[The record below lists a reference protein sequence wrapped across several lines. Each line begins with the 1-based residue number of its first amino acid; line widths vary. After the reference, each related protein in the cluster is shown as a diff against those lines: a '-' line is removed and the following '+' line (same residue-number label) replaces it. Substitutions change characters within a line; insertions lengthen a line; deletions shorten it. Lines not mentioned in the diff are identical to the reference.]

1 MNKIN
6 PLYILGL
13 LVIFFL
19 FSVFQLSKA
28 QEEYKEQVSS
38 YEETHALALRLDG
51 IKRVYTQEKVLQS
64 KLDQLIK
71 QLQAKEVELS
81 KKESKKSTVISAMSI
96 DLASLNTL
104 MGKILNGSYEIKEIS
119 LQHGSDEKA
128 RLRLEIQW

>member
-28 QEEYKEQVSS
+28 KEEYKEQANS
-38 YEETHALALRLDG
+38 YQETRELALRLNG
-51 IKRVYTQEKVLQS
+51 IKSVYTQEKVLQS

-71 QLQAKEVELS
+71 QLQAKGVELN
-81 KKESKKSTVISAMSI
+81 KVESKKNTVISAMSI
-96 DLASLNTL
+96 DLANLNTL
-104 MGKILNGSYEIKEIS
+104 MGKILNGSYEIKEIN
-119 LQHGSDEKA
+119 LQRISDEKA
-128 RLRLEIQW
+128 RIRLEIQW

>member
-28 QEEYKEQVSS
+28 KEEYKEQANS
-38 YEETHALALRLDG
+38 YQETRELALRLNG
-51 IKRVYTQEKVLQS
+51 IKSVYTQEKVLQS

-71 QLQAKEVELS
+71 QLQAKGVELN
-81 KKESKKSTVISAMSI
+81 KVESKKNTVISAMSI
-96 DLASLNTL
+96 DLANLNTL
-104 MGKILNGSYEIKEIS
+104 MGKILNGSYEIKEIN
-119 LQHGSDEKA
+119 LQHISDEKA
-128 RLRLEIQW
+128 RIRLEIQW

>member
-19 FSVFQLSKA
+19 FSVLQLSKA
-28 QEEYKEQVSS
+28 KEEYKEQVSS
-38 YEETHALALRLDG
+38 YEETRALALRLDG
-51 IKRVYTQEKVLQS
+51 IKSVYTQEKVLQS

-71 QLQAKEVELS
+71 QLQAKGVELS
-81 KKESKKSTVISAMSI
+81 KTESKKSTVISAMSI
-96 DLASLNTL
+96 DLANLNTL

-119 LQHGSDEKA
+119 LQHSSDEKA

>member
-1 MNKIN
+1 MSKIN

-28 QEEYKEQVSS
+28 KEEYKEQTSA
-38 YEETHALALRLDG
+38 YQETQQLALRLDG
-51 IKRVYTQEKVLQS
+51 IKSVYSQEKILHS

-71 QLQAKEVELS
+71 QLQAKGVELS
-81 KKESKKSTVISAMSI
+81 KIESKKSTVISAMSI
-96 DLASLNTL
+96 DLANLNTL
-104 MGKILNGSYEIKEIS
+104 MGKILNGSYQIKEIN
-119 LQHGSDEKA
+119 LQHISDEKA